1 MFKYSNNRFVSI
13 KNNIEINL
21 IISKKLFSKIPN
33 SALEQLKG
41 ITTIPNIC
49 SPIISLPDIQTGFGV
64 PIGSCFV
71 SELENANI
79 SVEAIGFDINCGIR
93 LIKTNIFKKQVSEKQ
108 LLELSKALKQI
119 PLGLSKDGLK
129 VTNKDLKEI
138 LLTGV
143 DWCVSKKYC
152 KVQDRKYIEYNG
164 SFKDAKVTY
173 ISKQALER
181 GKSQIG
187 TLGQGNHFIDL
198 MFVDN
203 IFNKNIAKQFNLQK
217 NQLCIM
223 IHTGSRGLGHQVAND
238 FYKLVETKKPISYF
252 SFNSKDAQK
261 YYVSMLAAANF
272 AFVNRCVLSYKVQE
286 IIKNTLNIGQPIK
299 FELLYDF
306 VHNLATIE
314 KHNSKKY
321 LVHRKGAAR
330 AIPKQNLPKSSIFK
344 KTGTPIILPGSML
357 HRSFILAP
365 DSGLKKTFETVAHGS
380 GRLLTRI
387 DAKSKLT
394 FKELNEYMLKN
405 KIILA
410 GRSEN
415 IMREEQPASYKD
427 SNDVLKSMELA
438 KLVKKVVSLKPL
450 IVLTG

>member
-1 MFKYSNNRFVSI
+1 MFKYSNNRFHDTV
-13 KNNIEINL
+13 NNVKINL
-21 IISKKLFSKIPN
+21 IISKKLFLKIPQ
-33 SALEQLKG
+33 SAIDQLKG
-41 ITTIPNIC
+41 ITTIPNIE
-49 SPIISLPDIQTGFGV
+49 SPIISLPDIQPGFGV
-64 PIGSCFV
+64 PIGSCFA
-71 SELENANI
+71 SKLKDSNI
-79 SVEAIGFDINCGIR
+79 SIEAIGFDINCGIR

-108 LLELSKALKQI
+108 ILELSKALKQI

-129 VTNKDLKEI
+129 ITNKDLKEI
-138 LLTGV
+138 LETGV

-152 KVQDRKYIEYNG
+152 KKKDKKHIEYNG
-164 SFKDAKVTY
+164 SFKGAKVNY

-181 GKSQIG
+181 GKSQVG

-198 MFVDN
+198 MFVN
-203 IFNKNIAKQFNLQK
+203 QVFNKNLAKQFNLQK
-217 NQLCIM
+217 DQLCIM
-223 IHTGSRGLGHQVAND
+223 IHTGSRGLGHQIAND
-238 FYKLVETKKPISYF
+238 FYKLVENKKPISYLP
-252 SFNSKDAQK
+252 FNSKIAQK

-272 AFVNRCVLSYKVQE
+272 AFVNRCVLTYNVEKV
-286 IIKNTLNIGQPIK
+286 IIDTLNIGQPIK

-330 AIPKQNLPKSSIFK
+330 AITKQNLPKSSVFK

-357 HRSFILAP
+357 HKSYILAP
-365 DSGLKKTFETVAHGS
+365 DLGLKKTFETVAHGS
-380 GRLLTRI
+380 GRLLTRV
-387 DAKSKLT
+387 DAKNKLT
-394 FKELNEYMLKN
+394 FKELNDYMLKN

-415 IMREEQPASYKD
+415 TMREEQPIAYKD
-427 SNDVLKSMELA
+427 SNDVLKSMESA